1 MTDSNNVT
9 DTGLVDSNNMTDSNN
24 VTDANLIDP
33 SLIDSNNVSNS
44 NITDF
49 NVVSDSNNTTD
60 SDFDSNN
67 MTDSNNVT
75 DTGLVDSNN
84 MTDSANCYSTDAN
97 QVTDSNLIASN
108 STDANQVTDSNLIDS
123 NNVTNTNNLTSQ
135 DNFNDKAFF
144 IQIKSVNNK
153 TNFVPDKVTLT
164 VGDKIVWLNDD
175 NSEHRI
181 TVGSDS
187 RSGYQLQNSLIAPHG
202 TIEHQ
207 FQLPGTYYSVLDD
220 LISKGSITI
229 LDKGNEASAVSIPLE
244 D

>member
-1 MTDSNNVT
+1 MTNSNNVT
-9 DTGLVDSNNMTDSNN
+9 DAGLVDSNNMTNSNN

-33 SLIDSNNVSNS
+33 SLIDSNNVSDS

-49 NVVSDSNNTTD
+49 NVVTDSNNTTD
-60 SDFDSNN
+60 SD
-67 MTDSNNVT
+67 
-75 DTGLVDSNN
+75 
-84 MTDSANCYSTDAN
+84 
-97 QVTDSNLIASN
+97 LIASN
-108 STDANQVTDSNLIDS
+108 STNSNKVTDSNLIDS

-207 FQLPGTYYSVLDD
+207 FQLSGTYYSVLDD
-220 LISKGSITI
+220 LISRGSITI